1 MGGPPGLMGG
11 PAGPCLAVIDMQ
23 RVFAEPDSPWLA
35 PRFADIIEPVGKL
48 VEAFQPN
55 VVFTRFIAPAEPWG
69 SWREY
74 YQAWPFALQ
83 PPDADIY
90 QLVDEFA
97 GWSGHMLDAVTFS
110 KWGPQ
115 LRGHVQGSGRLV
127 LCGVATD
134 CCLLSTAVAAADE
147 GVYVRV
153 VEEACAGASE
163 DSHRNALDILRT
175 YAPLIEV
182 VGLADIL
189 GG

>member
-1 MGGPPGLMGG
+1 MGG

-35 PRFADIIEPVGKL
+35 PRFNEIIEPVGKL
-48 VEAFQPN
+48 VEAFRPN
-55 VVFTRFIAPAEPWG
+55 VLFTRFIAPAEPSG
-69 SWREY
+69 SWRDY

-90 QLVDEFA
+90 QLVDDFA
-97 GWSGHMLDAVTFS
+97 GWSGQTLDAVTFS
-110 KWGPQ
+110 KWGPE
-115 LRGHVQGSGRLV
+115 LRDHVQRSGRLV
-127 LCGVATD
+127 LAGVATD

-147 GVYVRV
+147 GVYVQV

-182 VGLADIL
+182 LSLADIL

>member
-1 MGGPPGLMGG
+1 MGMIGN

-23 RVFAEPDSPWLA
+23 RVFADPGSPWLA
-35 PRFADIIEPVGKL
+35 PRFWDIVEPVGKL
-48 VEAFQPN
+48 VGAFQPN
-55 VVFTRFIAPAEPWG
+55 VVFTRFIAPREPHG
-69 SWREY
+69 SWQRY
-74 YQAWPFALQ
+74 YQTWPFALQ

-97 GWSGHMLDAVTFS
+97 GWSGATLDAVTFS
-110 KWGPQ
+110 KWGPE
-115 LRGHVQGSGRLV
+115 LRSHVRDSGRLV
-127 LCGVATD
+127 LAGVATD

-147 GVYVRV
+147 GVYIQV
-153 VEEACAGASE
+153 VEEACAGATE

-182 VGLADIL
+182 VSLAGLL

>member
-1 MGGPPGLMGG
+1 MTG

-23 RVFAEPDSPWLA
+23 RVFAEPGSAWLA
-35 PRFADIIEPVGKL
+35 PRFNEIIGPVGKL

-55 VVFTRFIAPAEPWG
+55 VVFTRFIAPAEPRG

-90 QLVDEFA
+90 QLVDDFA
-97 GWSGHMLDAVTFS
+97 GWPGPTLDAVTFS
-110 KWGPQ
+110 KWGPE
-115 LRGHVQGSGRLV
+115 LRDHVRDSGRLV
-127 LCGVATD
+127 LAGVATD

-147 GVYVRV
+147 GVYVQV
-153 VEEACAGASE
+153 VEEACAGATE

-182 VGLADIL
+182 LSLADIL